1 VSQAAARKYII
12 RTRGQTLELPGVLAV
27 MVGQA
32 GELIIN
38 GENSERLAVF
48 AAAEWLS
55 VIMAEDDDA

>member
-1 VSQAAARKYII
+1 VSQSFARKYII

-38 GENSERLAVF
+38 GENGERLAVF

-55 VIMAEDDDA
+55 VIMAEDDAA